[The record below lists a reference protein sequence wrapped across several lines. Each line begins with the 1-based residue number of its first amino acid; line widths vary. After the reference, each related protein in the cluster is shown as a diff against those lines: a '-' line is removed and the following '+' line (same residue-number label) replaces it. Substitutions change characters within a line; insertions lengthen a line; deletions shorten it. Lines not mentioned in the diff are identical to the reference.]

1 MKKSFLITA
10 VGIIGLGLSGC
21 AHLLMP
27 APWVES
33 KTEIIKNDEG
43 KIISSHY
50 TRTVKGLSPND
61 PETARSWAE
70 ADRTARNAPGM
81 PEEAINT
88 VNVIMENQSGYALE
102 VTTGE
107 FKGLVL
113 ASGEKTS
120 YSKEIP
126 IGAYTFR
133 VKFIDD
139 AGHLREWDVSRLIT
153 PKTDKIILKYVRR

>member
-1 MKKSFLITA
+1 MKKIFLII
-10 VGIIGLGLSGC
+10 VSGIILMFFSSC

-33 KTEIIKNDEG
+33 HTEIVKDAEG
-43 KIISSHY
+43 KVISSHY
-50 TRTVKGLSPND
+50 TRSVKGLSPND

-81 PEEAINT
+81 PEEATNT
-88 VNVIMENQSGYALE
+88 VNIIMENQSVYAFE

-113 ASGEKTS
+113 ASGEKSNYTR
-120 YSKEIP
+120 KIP

-133 VKFIDD
+133 IKFIDD
-139 AGHLREWDVSRLIT
+139 SGHLREWDVSRLIT
-153 PKTDKIILKYVRR
+153 PKTDKIILKNVRR